1 MVDSADFR
9 LYLPVLDQEDSMVRP
24 SVLAWLSVA
33 CALLLLPAATQAQEA
48 TISGTISDTTGGVL
62 PGVVVTAVHEAS
74 GNSFETVT
82 DEAGGYRLSVRIG
95 AYRIRLELPGFAPLE
110 RAGLQLLVGQQ
121 AVINLQ
127 MAPATLQESVTVT
140 ADVPLINVTQ
150 SNLGSTINAE
160 QVENLPLNGR
170 NWVDLT
176 LLSPGSKQNFVA
188 ETPGPSFQLNVDGQQ
203 VTQLIATSFGQPR
216 FSKDTI
222 AEFEVITNRFDARQ
236 GRSTGMQVNAITKS
250 GTNTSAGTISGYFRD
265 DRFNAAD
272 HIQNRVLPYSNQ
284 QFSTTYG
291 GPIVRDR
298 FHYFANFE
306 YEREPY
312 VRTYSS
318 PFPSFNVDQPGTRT
332 EKKGGVRLDYQFS
345 PRTRLTMRTN
355 VQRSFDPLDARWSGG
370 NRHPSSATAVPKE
383 SESIANRLT
392 HVIGD
397 RAVNELAVNWSRYHW
412 KTQPIVSWPNHPL
425 APFGKTNGS
434 PSIQFRGYRVG
445 QGHNRSPQILT
456 EKGPSVRNDFTVAF
470 NKGGRHDLN
479 LGAEYVYSSQPIFLG
494 INSNGFLDVQ
504 GGPIPANVEQLFP
517 VWNDISTWN
526 LNALSPIARFYQ
538 LAVGNFE
545 SNNPITS
552 VAGWAQDG
560 WTIGRLTL
568 NLGVRY
574 DLIKGTYGEERGFD
588 PWLAPNRPLDKN
600 NIQPRLGFAYSINDR
615 TVARGGWGLFYGGGT
630 GAAHAY
636 YTETQIINV
645 QVNNDGRPDFASNPF
660 NGPIP
665 TYEQV
670 VQSAALRSLFLT
682 LPSDHPEIPFAHQAS
697 VGIQRQVGA
706 NMSIAADLVYSD
718 ERSALTQIDINR
730 AYNPVTGSNYPFND
744 QTRRPNPGWS
754 NVQMS
759 QHVPK
764 GGEDLG
770 LQVELNKRMSN
781 NWQASLGYSLS
792 AGWDY
797 QYPPVRTAAGCRYPL
812 TNPSPG
818 VFTCDTP
825 IALHP
830 VLEYERFRS
839 ADQMHRLTFN
849 GIWQLPYGFQASGLY
864 FFGDNGKITPLSGV
878 DVLGIGGVG
887 GPVTPTSPTPGRL
900 RANGTLIERNSFNR
914 SDIHR
919 VDMRLLKRF
928 ALSPR
933 VAVEGTVEVFN
944 LFNHENYNSF
954 VTTEV
959 ARNFGA
965 PSFDSNIAFQP
976 RTMQFGVRVVF

>member
-1 MVDSADFR
+1 MQPTSLRWIVVLTLLVLLSAR
-9 LYLPVLDQEDSMVRP
+9 GY
-24 SVLAWLSVA
+24 
-33 CALLLLPAATQAQEA
+33 AQEA
-48 TISGTISDTTGGVL
+48 TISGTITDTTGGVL

-82 DEAGGYRLSVRIG
+82 DSAGGYRVPVRIG
-95 AYRIRLELPGFAPLE
+95 TYRVRLELAGFASLE
-110 RAGLQLLVGQQ
+110 RTGLQLQVGQQ
-121 AVINLQ
+121 VVVNLQ
-127 MAPATLQESVTVT
+127 MLPATLQESVTVT
-140 ADVPLINVTQ
+140 GEAPLVNVTQ
-150 SNLGSTINAE
+150 SNLGSRVSAE

-176 LLSPGSKQNFVA
+176 LLSAGSRQNFVA
-188 ETPGPSFQLNVDGQQ
+188 ETPGASFQLNVDGQQ

-250 GTNTSAGTISGYFRD
+250 GTNVGAGSASGFFRD

-272 HIQNRVLPYSNQ
+272 PIQKRVLPYANQ

-291 GPIVRDR
+291 GPIAQDR

-318 PFPSFNVDQPGTRT
+318 PFPSFNIDQPGTRT

-345 PRTRLTMRTN
+345 PRTRLTVRAN
-355 VQRSFDPLDARWSGG
+355 VQRSFDPLDSRWSGG
-370 NRHPSSATAVPKE
+370 NLHPSSATAVPKE
-383 SESIANRLT
+383 SESVANRLS

-397 RAVNELAVNWSRYHW
+397 RAVNELAVNWMRYHW
-412 KTQPIVSWPNHPL
+412 KTQPIVNWPNHPL
-425 APFGKTNGS
+425 SGPYGMTNGS
-434 PSIQFRGYRVG
+434 PTILLRGYRVG
-445 QGHNRSPQILT
+445 QAHGRSPQILT
-456 EKGPSVRNDFTVAF
+456 ERGPSVRDDFQFAY
-470 NKGGRHDLN
+470 NKAGRHDLN
-479 LGAEYVYSSQPIFLG
+479 VGGEFVYSDQPIFLG
-494 INSNGFLDVQ
+494 INSNGTLDVM
-504 GGPIPANVEQLFP
+504 GGPVPANVEQLFP
-517 VWNDISTWN
+517 VWDDISTWN
-526 LNALSPIARFYQ
+526 LNALSPIARFYS
-538 LAVGNFE
+538 LAVGDFE
-545 SNNPITS
+545 SNNPVS
-552 VAGWAQDG
+552 SFAGWAQDD
-560 WTIGRLTL
+560 WTLGRLTL

-574 DLIKGTYGEERGFD
+574 DIIKGTYGEERGFD

-600 NIQPRLGFAYSINDR
+600 NIQPRLGFAYGINDR

-665 TYEQV
+665 TYDQV
-670 VQSAALRSLFLT
+670 VRSGALRSLFLT
-682 LPSDHPEIPFAHQAS
+682 LPSDQPVIPYTHQAS
-697 VGIQRQVGA
+697 VGLQRQFGTT
-706 NMSIAADLVYSD
+706 MSLSTDFVYTD
-718 ERSALTQIDINR
+718 ERSNFTQMDINL
-730 AYNPVTGSNYPFND
+730 AYNPVTGANYPFND
-744 QTRRPNPGWS
+744 QTRRPNRGWG
-754 NVQMS
+754 NVNMS

-764 GGEDLG
+764 AGEDVA

-781 NWQASLGYSLS
+781 NWQASLGYSIS

-797 QYPPVRTAAGCRYPL
+797 QYPPVRTAAGCDYAL

-825 IALHP
+825 ITLHP
-830 VLEYERFRS
+830 VLQYDRFRS
-839 ADQMHRLTFN
+839 PDQMHRLTFN

-864 FFGDNGKITPLSGV
+864 FFADNGKTTPVSGV

-887 GPVTPTSPTPGRL
+887 GPASPAGPNPGRL
-900 RANGTLIERNSFNR
+900 RANGTLIARNSFNR
-914 SDIHR
+914 SDLHR
-919 VDMRLLKRF
+919 VDMRLLKRL
-928 ALSPR
+928 ALGSR
-933 VAVEGTVEVFN
+933 VSLEGTFEVFN
-944 LFNHENYNSF
+944 LFNHENYNAF
-954 VTTEV
+954 VTNES

-976 RTMQFGVRVVF
+976 RTMQFGFRTTF

>member
-1 MVDSADFR
+1 
-9 LYLPVLDQEDSMVRP
+9 MVRLTL
-24 SVLAWLSVA
+24 VRLLAA
-33 CALLLLPAATQAQEA
+33 GALLLVAAAAHAQEA
-48 TISGTISDTTGGVL
+48 TISGTITDTTGGVL

-74 GNSFETVT
+74 GNTFETVT
-82 DEAGGYRLSVRIG
+82 DSAGGYRMSVRIG
-95 AYRIRLELPGFAPLE
+95 AYRLRLELTGFAPLE
-110 RAGLQLLVGQQ
+110 RTGLQLQVGQQ
-121 AVINLQ
+121 PVINFQ

-140 ADVPLINVTQ
+140 AEAPLINVTQ
-150 SNLGSTINAE
+150 SNLGSTVSAE

-176 LLSPGSKQNFVA
+176 LLSPGSNQNFVA
-188 ETPGPSFQLNVDGQQ
+188 ETPDTSFQLNVDGQQ
-203 VTQLIATSFGQPR
+203 VTQNIALTFGQPR

-236 GRSTGMQVNAITKS
+236 GRSMGMQVNAITKS
-250 GTNTSAGTISGYFRD
+250 GANTAAGTFSGYFRD

-272 HIQNRVLPYSNQ
+272 PIQQRVLPYSNQ

-318 PFPSFNVDQPGTRT
+318 VFPGFNIDQPGTRT

-345 PRTRLTMRTN
+345 SRTRLTVRTN
-355 VQRSFDPLDARWSGG
+355 IQRSFDPLDARWSGG
-370 NRHPSSATAVPKE
+370 NLHPSSATAVPKE

-412 KTQPIVSWPNHPL
+412 KTQPVVNWPTHPL
-425 APFGKTNGS
+425 APYGKTNGS
-434 PSIQFRGYRVG
+434 PTIQLRGYRIG
-445 QGHNRSPQILT
+445 QQHNRSPQILT
-456 EKGPSVRNDFTVAF
+456 EKGPSLRNDFIYAF

-479 LGAEYVYSSQPIFLG
+479 LGGEYMYSSQPIFLG

-504 GGPIPANVEQLFP
+504 GGPIPANIERLFP

-552 VAGWAQDG
+552 VAGWAQDD
-560 WTIGRLTL
+560 WTLGRLTL

-588 PWLAPNRPLDKN
+588 PWRPANLPLDKD
-600 NIQPRLGFAYSINDR
+600 NIQPRLGVAYSLNDR
-615 TVARGGWGLFYGGGT
+615 TLMRGGWGLFYGGGT

-645 QVNNDGRPDFASNPF
+645 RVDNDGRPDFASNPF

-670 VQSAALRSLFLT
+670 ARSSAVRSLFLS
-682 LPSDHPEIPFAHQAS
+682 LPSDHPVIPFAHQAS
-697 VGIQRQVGA
+697 VGVQRQVGS
-706 NMSIAADLVYSD
+706 NVSVAADLVYSD
-718 ERSALTQIDINR
+718 ERSTLVPMDINL
-730 AYNPVTGSNYPFND
+730 AYDPSTGANYPFNN
-744 QTRRPNPGWS
+744 QARRPNRGWG
-754 NVQMS
+754 NVNMN
-759 QHVPK
+759 QHYPK
-764 GGEDLG
+764 GGEDVG
-770 LQVELNKRMSN
+770 LQLEVNKRMSDR
-781 NWQASLGYSLS
+781 WSASLGYSLT

-797 QYPPVRTAAGCRYPL
+797 QYPPVRPGCQYAL
-812 TNPSPG
+812 TNPAPG
-818 VFTCDTP
+818 VFTCDAP
-825 IALHP
+825 ITLHP
-830 VLEYERFRS
+830 VLQYERFRS
-839 ADQMHRLTFN
+839 PDQMHRLTFN

-864 FFGDNGKITPLSGV
+864 FFADNGKATPTSGV
-878 DVLGIGGVG
+878 DALLTGSVPPAITAGTVN
-887 GPVTPTSPTPGRL
+887 TASPALGRL
-900 RANGTLIERNSFNR
+900 RANGTLVERNSFDR
-914 SDIHR
+914 SDLHR
-919 VDMRLLKRF
+919 VDVRLLKRF
-928 ALSPR
+928 RLRER
-933 VAVEGTVEVFN
+933 VALEGTVEVFN

-954 VTTEV
+954 VLNEQ

-976 RTMQFGVRVVF
+976 RVMQFGFRVTF

>member
-1 MVDSADFR
+1 
-9 LYLPVLDQEDSMVRP
+9 MVR
-24 SVLAWLSVA
+24 SRFLGALLVMG
-33 CALLLLPAATQAQEA
+33 ALLLAPTVSHAQEA
-48 TISGTISDTTGGVL
+48 VLSGTVTDTTGGVL
-62 PGVVVTAVHEAS
+62 PGVVVTAVHDAT
-74 GNSFETVT
+74 GNSFEAVT

-95 AYRIRLELPGFAPLE
+95 TYRVRLELPGFASLE
-110 RAGLQLLVGQQ
+110 RTGLQLQVGQQ
-121 AVINLQ
+121 AVVNLQ
-127 MAPATLQESVTVT
+127 MSPATLQESVTVT
-140 ADVPLINVTQ
+140 GEAPLVNVTQ
-150 SNLGSTINAE
+150 SNLGSTVSSE

-176 LLSPGSKQNFVA
+176 LLSAGSKQNFVA
-188 ETPGPSFQLNVDGQQ
+188 ETPGASFQLNVDGQQ

-250 GTNTSAGTISGYFRD
+250 GTNVGAGTVSGYFRD
-265 DRFNAAD
+265 DRFNAKD
-272 HIQNRVLPYSNQ
+272 HIQKRVLPYANQ

-291 GPIVRDR
+291 GPIIQDR

-312 VRTYSS
+312 VRTYNS
-318 PFPSFNVDQPGTRT
+318 PYPSFNIDQPGTRT

-345 PRTRLTMRTN
+345 PRTRLTVRAN

-370 NRHPSSATAVPKE
+370 NLHPSSATGVPKE

-397 RAVNELAVNWSRYHW
+397 RAVNELAVNWMRYHW
-412 KTQPIVSWPNHPL
+412 KTQPVVNWPNHPL
-425 APFGKTNGS
+425 APYGKTNGS
-434 PSIQFRGYRVG
+434 PTILLRGYRVG
-445 QGHNRSPQILT
+445 QQHGRSPQILT
-456 EKGPSVRNDFTVAF
+456 EKGPSVRNDFQIAF
-470 NKGGRHDLN
+470 NKAGRHDLN
-479 LGAEYVYSSQPIFLG
+479 VGGEFVYSDQPIFLG
-494 INSNGFLDVQ
+494 INSNGTLDLQ
-504 GGPIPANVEQLFP
+504 AGPAPANLESLFP

-526 LNALSPIARFYQ
+526 LNALSPLARFYS
-538 LAVGNFE
+538 LAVGDFE

-552 VAGWAQDG
+552 LAGWAQDD
-560 WTIGRLTL
+560 WTMGKLTM

-574 DLIKGTYGEERGFD
+574 DIIKGTYGEERGFD

-600 NIQPRLGFAYSINDR
+600 NVQPRVGFAYSINDR

-665 TYEQV
+665 TYDQV
-670 VQSAALRSLFLT
+670 LARGALRSLFLT
-682 LPSDHPEIPFAHQAS
+682 LPSDHPEIPYAHQAS
-697 VGIQRQVGA
+697 IGLQRQFGSV
-706 NMSIAADLVYSD
+706 MSLSTDIVYSD
-718 ERSALTQIDINR
+718 ERQSLTQMDINL
-730 AYNPVTGSNYPFND
+730 AYNPVTGANYSFQD
-744 QTRRPNPGWS
+744 QTRRPNRGWG
-754 NVQMS
+754 NVNMN

-770 LQVELNKRMSN
+770 LQVELNKRMSS

-792 AGWDY
+792 GAWDY
-797 QYPPVRTAAGCRYPL
+797 QYPPVREAAGCKFAL

-818 VFTCDTP
+818 VFTCDAPVT
-825 IALHP
+825 LHP
-830 VLEYERFRS
+830 VLAYEHFR
-839 ADQMHRLTFN
+839 AGDQTHRLTFN
-849 GIWQLPYGFQASGLY
+849 GIWQLPMGFQASGLY
-864 FFGDNGKITPLSGV
+864 FFADNGKQTPISGV
-878 DVLGIGGVG
+878 DVLGIGGGG

-900 RANGTLIERNSFNR
+900 RANDSLIERNSFNR
-914 SDIHR
+914 SDLHR
-919 VDMRLLKRF
+919 VDVRLMKRF
-928 ALSPR
+928 NVSSRMAI
-933 VAVEGTVEVFN
+933 EGTAEVFN
-944 LFNHENYNSF
+944 LFNYENYNSF
-954 VTTEV
+954 VTNES

-965 PSFDSNIAFQP
+965 ANFDSNIAFQP
-976 RTMQFGVRVVF
+976 RTMQFGLRVTF

>member
-1 MVDSADFR
+1 MAR
-9 LYLPVLDQEDSMVRP
+9 WTVLGGLT
-24 SVLAWLSVA
+24 LACV
-33 CALLLLPAATQAQEA
+33 LLLAPAVEAQEA
-48 TISGTISDTTGGVL
+48 AISGTITDTTGGVL

-74 GNSFETVT
+74 GNTFEAVT
-82 DEAGGYRLSVRIG
+82 DSAGGYRLSVRIG
-95 AYRIRLELPGFAPLE
+95 TYRLRSELPGFAPLD
-110 RAGLQLLVGQQ
+110 RGGLQLQVGQQ

-140 ADVPLINVTQ
+140 ADAPLIDVTQ
-150 SNLGSTINAE
+150 SNLGSTIGAE

-176 LLSPGSKQNFVA
+176 LLSPGSKQNFIA
-188 ETPGPSFQLNVDGQQ
+188 ETPAVSFQLNVDGQQ
-203 VTQLIATSFGQPR
+203 VTQLIATTFGQPR

-222 AEFEVITNRFDARQ
+222 AEFEVLTNRFDARQ
-236 GRSTGMQVNAITKS
+236 GRSMGIQVNAITKS
-250 GTNTSAGTISGYFRD
+250 GTNTGAGTISGYFRD
-265 DRFNAAD
+265 DNFNAAD
-272 HIQNRVLPYSNQ
+272 PIQNRVLPYSNQ
-284 QFSTTYG
+284 QFSATYG
-291 GPIVRDR
+291 GPIFRDR

-318 PFPSFNVDQPGTRT
+318 PFPSFNIDQPGTRT

-345 PRTRLTMRTN
+345 SRTRLTVRTN
-355 VQRSFDPLDARWSGG
+355 IQRSFDPLDARWSGG
-370 NRHPSSATAVPKE
+370 NLHPASATAVPKE
-383 SESIANRLT
+383 SESVANRLT

-397 RAVNELAVNWSRYHW
+397 RAVNELAVNWNRYHW
-412 KTQPIVSWPNHPL
+412 KTQPIVNWPNHPL
-425 APFGKTNGS
+425 APFGMTNGS
-434 PSIQFRGYRVG
+434 PTIQLRGYRIG
-445 QGHNRSPQILT
+445 QQHNRSPQILT
-456 EKGPSVRNDFTVAF
+456 EKGPSLRNDFTYTF

-479 LGAEYVYSSQPIFLG
+479 LGGEYIYSSQPIFLG
-494 INSNGFLDVQ
+494 INSNGFLDLQ
-504 GGPIPANVEQLFP
+504 GGAVPANIEQLFP

-538 LAVGNFE
+538 LAVGDFE

-552 VAGWAQDG
+552 LAGWAQDN
-560 WTIGRLTL
+560 WTLGRLTL

-574 DLIKGTYGEERGFD
+574 DIIKGTYGEERGFD
-588 PWLAPNRPLDKN
+588 PWLSPNRPLDKD

-615 TVARGGWGLFYGGGT
+615 TLMRGGWGLFYGGGT

-665 TYEQV
+665 TYEEV
-670 VQSAALRSLFLT
+670 VRSGALRSLFLV
-682 LPSDHPEIPFAHQAS
+682 LPADHPEIPFAHQAS
-697 VGIQRQVGA
+697 VGVQRQFGST
-706 NMSIAADLVYSD
+706 MSVSADLVYSD
-718 ERSALTQIDINR
+718 ERSALVPMDINI
-730 AYNPVTGSNYPFND
+730 AYNPATEANYPFND
-744 QTRRPNPGWS
+744 QTRRPNRGWG
-754 NVQMS
+754 NVQMN

-770 LQVELNKRMSN
+770 LQLELNKRMSH

-797 QYPPVRTAAGCRYPL
+797 QYPPVRTAAGCQYPL

-818 VFTCDTP
+818 VFTCDAP
-825 IALHP
+825 INLHP
-830 VLEYERFRS
+830 ALQYERFRS
-839 ADQMHRLTFN
+839 PDQMHRLTLN

-864 FFGDNGKITPLSGV
+864 FFADNGKTTPNSGV
-878 DVLGIGGVG
+878 DVFATGSLPPAFLPGTVPAVNQGL
-887 GPVTPTSPTPGRL
+887 GRL
-900 RANGTLIERNSFNR
+900 RANGTLIERNSFDR
-914 SDIHR
+914 ADLHR
-919 VDMRLLKRF
+919 VDIRLLKRVN
-928 ALSPR
+928 LGPR
-933 VAVEGTVEVFN
+933 VALDGTVEVFN

-954 VTTEV
+954 VVNES

-965 PSFDSNIAFQP
+965 PSFDSSIAFQP
-976 RTMQFGVRVVF
+976 RTMQFGVRVAF